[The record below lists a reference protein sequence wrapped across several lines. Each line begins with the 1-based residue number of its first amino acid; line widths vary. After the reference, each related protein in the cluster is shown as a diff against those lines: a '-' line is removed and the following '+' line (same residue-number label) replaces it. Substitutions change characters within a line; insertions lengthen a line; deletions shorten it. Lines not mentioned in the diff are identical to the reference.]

1 MYFDVAKKIDM
12 GLRERLIWLVTRS
25 LKILRITVNRH
36 ITVRARAVELH
47 SILDSYLFNEKNMAL

>member
-25 LKILRITVNRH
+25 LKILRITVIRH
-36 ITVRARAVELH
+36 ITVRTRAVELH
-47 SILDSYLFNEKNMAL
+47 SILDCYLFNEKNMAL